1 MFGNDDCGERNGD
14 NDVADMMVRM
24 LVAMIILSMTTTLQS
39 TEKNALWPSSRHVRS
54 LDSQWNKK
62 EAHISHTIFSSN
74 IHTSS
79 RFPNKHHVTLPCH
92 LVILLIELRTTIYS
106 EDSGFEGKESQN
118 PSGGVEEDD
127 NKEKGRKG
135 RSEEEKKGGQDE
147 GREGRI
153 LSTLMS
159 YHLGISMEST

>member
-1 MFGNDDCGERNGD
+1 M
-14 NDVADMMVRM
+14 
-24 LVAMIILSMTTTLQS
+24 
-39 TEKNALWPSSRHVRS
+39 
-54 LDSQWNKK
+54 
-62 EAHISHTIFSSN
+62 
-74 IHTSS
+74 
-79 RFPNKHHVTLPCH
+79 
-92 LVILLIELRTTIYS
+92 YS

-127 NKEKGRKG
+127 NKEKGREG
-135 RSEEEKKGGQDE
+135 RSEEGKKGGQDE